1 MFGRVAYVALLALAA
16 LDAAGYS
23 IIAPVVPEIAAA
35 TSADPAV
42 IGALIATFPTGMVI
56 GFAVAGAGVRRD
68 RTRLV
73 VASGLVLIMAG
84 SAGFVVGDSLAAFFA
99 ARSVMGLGSG
109 CLWIG
114 VTFATLARWPGQE
127 YVCMSRILAAY
138 SIGGLI
144 GPALGAIEGIDGP
157 FLAYGLLA
165 ACALLLVPAVGPHG
179 SFAGDRAVLG
189 LPGFW
194 AASAAIVFTV
204 MALGVVEGVL
214 PLHLAGR
221 LDQSE
226 IGLIYAAV
234 AALVAGSAAVA
245 ARFAPRVDVLAAAV
259 LITAGLTL
267 AGATQTVPLWI
278 AALILTGA
286 GVGLGNTGS
295 IGMLLDAVR
304 PERIVTAMI
313 VWSQLGIAGY
323 LLGPVAAGLVAD
335 WLGFAALG
343 LVPLCAG
350 IVLLGTLRQ
359 SAGGTTLHH
368 WRERACRSGR

>member
-1 MFGRVAYVALLALAA
+1 MLAPVAYVTLLSLGA

-23 IIAPVVPEIAAA
+23 IVAPVVPEIAAE
-35 TSADPAV
+35 TSAAPAL
-42 IGALIATFPTGMVI
+42 IGALIATFPVGMVV
-56 GFAVAGAGVRRD
+56 GFAVAGAGVRRG

-73 VASGLVLIMAG
+73 IAAGLVLIAAG
-84 SAGFVVGDSLAAFFA
+84 SAGFVLGGSLAAYFG

-114 VTFATLARWPGQE
+114 ITFATLARWPGQE

-144 GPALGAIEGIDGP
+144 GPALGAIDGVDGP

-165 ACALLLVPAVGPHG
+165 ACALVLVPAI
-179 SFAGDRAVLG
+179 DREGRFVSDPGALR

-204 MALGVVEGVL
+204 VALGVVEGVL
-214 PLHLAGR
+214 PLHLGRR
-221 LDQSE
+221 LDQAQ

-245 ARFAPRVDVLAAAV
+245 ARFAPRADVLAAAV
-259 LITAGLTL
+259 MITAGLTL
-267 AGATQTVPLWI
+267 AGATEAVALWI
-278 AALILTGA
+278 VALVVTGA

-295 IGMLLDAVR
+295 IGLLLQSVQPD
-304 PERIVTAMI
+304 RIVTAMI
-313 VWSQLGIAGY
+313 IWSQLGIAGY
-323 LLGPVAAGLVAD
+323 LVGPIAAGLVAD
-335 WLGFAALG
+335 WIGFAGLG
-343 LVPLCAG
+343 LVPLVAG
-350 IVLLGTLRQ
+350 IALLGPLF
-359 SAGGTTLHH
+359 
-368 WRERACRSGR
+368 RARGEDVATSV